1 MVFNDFTK
9 DGFIPEG
16 GCQVAS
22 GSVFLP
28 ETDPVPLETE
38 EQTLERKQNEC
49 DVLEALG
56 DYKCDTGVCVETVS
70 AVVNIR
76 RTIDSTQ
83 VLYWV
88 VGGCGVEC
96 GKEEER

>member
-1 MVFNDFTK
+1 MPCQQGTGLGCPASLLA
-9 DGFIPEG
+9 GF
-16 GCQVAS
+16 AS
-22 GSVFLP
+22 K
-28 ETDPVPLETE
+28 LETE
-38 EQTLERKQNEC
+38 EQRLERKQNEC

-56 DYKCDTGVCVETVS
+56 DYKCDAGMSVETVP

-83 VLYWV
+83 VVYWV

-96 GKEEER
+96 GQEDEC